1 MIWGVCKEQACT
13 VRVRRGYELCR
24 AHHEQKELGF
34 LDKCPGC
41 GVYKSVG
48 YGFCLKCN
56 KESKAAQRR
65 PAADEAPRR
74 RRYDAPKSSSAS
86 DLANDHKAKDKRQL
100 FHDQEQRCV
109 YCGNRYPYDQLQVD
123 HMIPIALG
131 GQDSIRNAQLAC
143 RSCNMSKG
151 TMTDKEFRA
160 AHAAHLPTGR
170 AQMADS
176 SHQAGAPTDKPTPLV
191 AAEALRDW
199 GERTNDDTHVRMLVR

>member
-1 MIWGVCKEQACT
+1 MISGTCGEQSCT

-24 AHHEQKELGF
+24 AHYEQKESGF
-34 LDKCPGC
+34 LNKCPGC
-41 GVYKSVG
+41 GVYKNVG
-48 YGFCLKCN
+48 YEVCLKCN
-56 KESKAAQRR
+56 KGSRAAQRR
-65 PAADEAPRR
+65 PAVDEGPRR

-123 HMIPIALG
+123 HMIPVALG

-160 AHAAHLPTGR
+160 EHAAHLPQEER
-170 AQMADS
+170 KWS
-176 SHQAGAPTDKPTPLV
+176 IPPIKPELLRTSRRLV
-191 AAEALRDW
+191 AAKALTT
-199 GERTNDDTHVRMLVR
+199 GEKDER